1 MVSENSKEG
10 EFVAHVT
17 VKDLDSGDNGEISL
31 TVSLTL
37 LLLFYLFLFYLSF
50 FSLGGLNIEGSSV
63 LLHNPTNSKG
73 QITFCL
79 FKLEVNLWEDFDR
92 IRNMINVKLPLVWI
106 QQILDAIIIQAI
118 IRILK

>member
-50 FSLGGLNIEGSSV
+50 F
-63 LLHNPTNSKG
+63 
-73 QITFCL
+73 
-79 FKLEVNLWEDFDR
+79 
-92 IRNMINVKLPLVWI
+92 LPWWFEYRGI
-106 QQILDAIIIQAI
+106 QCTAP
-118 IRILK
+118 